1 MQKSPDKKLI
11 HRILSA
17 LTCGGLALSAAAA
30 SAAPVVVTEPVT
42 EDMVTTTEGIAANIT
57 GGVGNI
63 VVGTPNAAD
72 ETKPVIGD
80 PSSSS
85 YYKYCRVAGSWL
97 GSDEVKTLVLKGG
110 TAIIYSGT
118 MGDVTGASIYLKNG
132 GMATVTGA
140 SVVFNGGNT
149 QQSEYGGL
157 FGALASVN
165 AEASAPYA
173 RAYTSGN
180 TLTINDGDIDGPSA
194 GATSYANSNTGQSEV
209 IASANKNTVTVN
221 GGEVM
226 RTVRCGYGYA
236 FSTAG
241 TEHVTAE
248 TNENNVL
255 INHSEITGNV
265 EGGYATATTEN
276 GAAIARAKDLTLTL
290 NMRDF
295 IRHTLPYM
303 MPPKS

>member
-1 MQKSPDKKLI
+1 MWY
-11 HRILSA
+11 
-17 LTCGGLALSAAAA
+17 
-30 SAAPVVVTEPVT
+30 
-42 EDMVTTTEGIAANIT
+42 N
-57 GGVGNI
+57 
-63 VVGTPNAAD
+63 
-72 ETKPVIGD
+72 
-80 PSSSS
+80 
-85 YYKYCRVAGSWL
+85 
-97 GSDEVKTLVLKGG
+97 
-110 TAIIYSGT
+110 
-118 MGDVTGASIYLKNG
+118 
-132 GMATVTGA
+132 
-140 SVVFNGGNT
+140 
-149 QQSEYGGL
+149 
-157 FGALASVN
+157 
-165 AEASAPYA
+165 
-173 RAYTSGN
+173 
-180 TLTINDGDIDGPSA
+180 
-194 GATSYANSNTGQSEV
+194 ANSNTGKSEV